1 MDRLQIGERIAQY
14 RCPPESG
21 KHYGFNLTVLLDEGE
36 RRALLIDTAY
46 EKQAEAVL
54 AELAARGIELAGVIV
69 SHFHPDHVMGLKAL
83 PRVPVYG
90 SARFEETVCH
100 YTDEE
105 ERKLFKPTEPVTDDT
120 RCTFGRF
127 DLSFRLAPG
136 HSPCSMYTLIG
147 DRFLHVADNIMTS
160 PTGQDVLPWATFD
173 LIQDHI
179 RSLETLR
186 EFGARTLLL
195 SHGVVLDDERAI
207 DAAIA
212 NRVSYFR
219 AVLEGGGTI
228 SYEEASEGCTCD
240 FLHREWLI
248 RKEST
253 AA

>member
-1 MDRLQIGERIAQY
+1 MDRLQIDERVAQY
-14 RCPPESG
+14 RFPTEPG

-36 RRALLIDTAY
+36 RRAVLIDTAY
-46 EKQAEAVL
+46 EKQAGAVL
-54 AELAARGIELAGVIV
+54 ADLPARGTELAGVIV

-90 SARFEETVCH
+90 SARFEETVCQ
-100 YTDEE
+100 YTDEG
-105 ERKLFKPTEPVTDDT
+105 ERRLFTPTEPVVEGT
-120 RCTFGRF
+120 RSTFGQLDF
-127 DLSFRLAPG
+127 AFHLAPG

-160 PTGQDVLPWATFD
+160 PAGQDVLPWATFD

-179 RSLETLR
+179 RSLEALR
-186 EFGARTLLL
+186 EFGGRTLLL
-195 SHGVVLDDERAI
+195 SHGVVLEDERAI

-228 SYEEASEGCTCD
+228 SCEEATEGCTCD
-240 FLHREWLI
+240 FLHQEWLI
-248 RKEST
+248 RKDST